1 MNLVLV
7 EVVRSIKNVIWGN
20 KMKSK
25 LLDNIVS
32 ASIVVAISVGGFW
45 SGMYYSMDKLSQEIQ
60 KWSLQYQQVNN
71 NLRQYMEVA
80 DPQTV
85 RFYVKELNK
94 ILDDITFLNN
104 LVESGQLADESLI
117 VYASMVEDVDDK
129 LIMLRKEMYDE
140 LESLRLSITVKT
152 DDKVYGLKE
161 EVVTDRNTVLSKLH
175 DINRQLEALE
185 EMTNEISADV
195 DTIKNSKYAKKIWIK
210 DKD

>member
-71 NLRQYMEVA
+71 NLRQYMKVA
-80 DPQTV
+80 DPETV

-195 DTIKNSKYAKKIWIK
+195 DTIKNSKYAKKIWVK
-210 DKD
+210 

>member
-1 MNLVLV
+1 
-7 EVVRSIKNVIWGN
+7 
-20 KMKSK
+20 MKSK

-45 SGMYYSMDKLSQEIQ
+45 SGMYYSMDVLSQEIQ
-60 KWSLQYQQVNN
+60 KWSLQYKQVNN

-104 LVESGQLADESLI
+104 LVKSGQLADESLV
-117 VYASMVEDVDDK
+117 VYASMVEDVDDR
-129 LIMLRKEMYDE
+129 LIMLRKEMYEE

-161 EVVTDRNTVLSKLH
+161 DVVTGRKAVLSKLNG
-175 DINRQLEALE
+175 INRQLDALE
-185 EMTNEISADV
+185 GMTNELSTDV
-195 DTIKNSKYAKKIWIK
+195 DTIKNSKYGKKIWSENK
-210 DKD
+210 

>member
-1 MNLVLV
+1 MNLVIV
-7 EVVRSIKNVIWGN
+7 VVVRNIKSVIWGN

-71 NLRQYMEVA
+71 NLRQYMEIA

-104 LVESGQLADESLI
+104 LVESGQLADESLV
-117 VYASMVEDVDDK
+117 VYASMVEEVDDR
-129 LIMLRKEMYDE
+129 LIMLREEMYDE

-152 DDKVYGLKE
+152 DDKIYGLKE
-161 EVVTDRNTVLSKLH
+161 DVVTGRKAVLSKLNG
-175 DINRQLEALE
+175 INIRLDALE
-185 EMTNEISADV
+185 EMVSELSTDV
-195 DTIKNSKYAKKIWIK
+195 DTIKNSKYGKKIWSVK
-210 DKD
+210 

>member
-1 MNLVLV
+1 
-7 EVVRSIKNVIWGN
+7 
-20 KMKSK
+20 MKSK

-104 LVESGQLADESLI
+104 LGESGQLAEESLI
-117 VYASMVEDVDDK
+117 VYASIVEDVDDR

-195 DTIKNSKYAKKIWIK
+195 DTIKNSKYAKKIWVK
-210 DKD
+210 

>member
-104 LVESGQLADESLI
+104 LVESGQLADESLV
-117 VYASMVEDVDDK
+117 VYVSMVEEVDDR
-129 LIMLRKEMYDE
+129 LIMLREEMHDE

-161 EVVTDRNTVLSKLH
+161 DVVTGRKAVLSKLNG
-175 DINRQLEALE
+175 INIRLDALE
-185 EMTNEISADV
+185 EMVSELSTDV
-195 DTIKNSKYAKKIWIK
+195 DTIKNSKYGKKIWSENK
-210 DKD
+210 

>member
-7 EVVRSIKNVIWGN
+7 EVVRNIKNVIWGN

-161 EVVTDRNTVLSKLH
+161 DVVTGRKAVLSKLNG
-175 DINRQLEALE
+175 INIRLDALE
-185 EMTNEISADV
+185 DMVSELSTDV
-195 DTIKNSKYAKKIWIK
+195 DTIKNSKYGKKIWSENK
-210 DKD
+210 

>member
-1 MNLVLV
+1 MNLVFV
-7 EVVRSIKNVIWGN
+7 VVVRNIKNVIWGN

-45 SGMYYSMDKLSQEIQ
+45 SGMYYSMDKLSQEIE

-71 NLRQYMEVA
+71 NLRQYMKVA

-104 LVESGQLADESLI
+104 LVKSGQLADESLV
-117 VYASMVEDVDDK
+117 VYASMVEDVDDR
-129 LIMLRKEMYDE
+129 LIMLRKEMYEE

-161 EVVTDRNTVLSKLH
+161 DVVTGRKAVLSKLNG
-175 DINRQLEALE
+175 INRQLDALE
-185 EMTNEISADV
+185 GMTNELSTDV
-195 DTIKNSKYAKKIWIK
+195 DTIKNSKYGKKIWSGNK
-210 DKD
+210 

>member
-1 MNLVLV
+1 MVVLV
-7 EVVRSIKNVIWGN
+7 GI
-20 KMKSK
+20 
-25 LLDNIVS
+25 
-32 ASIVVAISVGGFW
+32 GGFW
-45 SGMYYSMDKLSQEIQ
+45 VGMYYSMNKLSQEIE
-60 KWSLQYQQVNN
+60 KWSSEYAQVNK
-71 NLRQYMEVA
+71 NLSQYMEVA

-104 LVESGQLADESLI
+104 LVRSGQLADESLV
-117 VYASMVEDVDDK
+117 VYASMVEDVDDR
-129 LIMLRKEMYDE
+129 LLMLRKDMYDE

-185 EMTNEISADV
+185 VMTNEISADV
-195 DTIKNSKYAKKIWIK
+195 DTIKNSKYAKKIWVK
-210 DKD
+210 

>member
-7 EVVRSIKNVIWGN
+7 VVVRNIKNVIWGN
-20 KMKSK
+20 RMKSK

-32 ASIVVAISVGGFW
+32 ASLVVAISVGGFW

-71 NLRQYMEVA
+71 NLRQYMKVA
-80 DPQTV
+80 DPETV
-85 RFYVKELNK
+85 RFYVKQLNK

-117 VYASMVEDVDDK
+117 VYASMVEEVDDK
-129 LIMLRKEMYDE
+129 ILMLRAEMYEE

-161 EVVTDRNTVLSKLH
+161 DVVTDRKAVLSKLNG
-175 DINRQLEALE
+175 INRQLDVLE
-185 EMTNEISADV
+185 DMTNELSTNV
-195 DTIKNSKYAKKIWIK
+195 DTIKNSKYGKKIWSENK
-210 DKD
+210 

>member
-1 MNLVLV
+1 MNLVLAV
-7 EVVRSIKNVIWGN
+7 VVRNIKNVIWGN

-195 DTIKNSKYAKKIWIK
+195 DTIKNSKYAKKIWVK
-210 DKD
+210 

>member
-117 VYASMVEDVDDK
+117 VYASMVEDVDDR
-129 LIMLRKEMYDE
+129 LLMLRKDMYDE

-195 DTIKNSKYAKKIWIK
+195 DTIKNSKYAKKIWVK
-210 DKD
+210 

>member
-1 MNLVLV
+1 MNLVIV
-7 EVVRSIKNVIWGN
+7 VVVRNIKSVIWGN

-71 NLRQYMEVA
+71 NLRQYMKVA

-104 LVESGQLADESLI
+104 LVESGQLADESL
-117 VYASMVEDVDDK
+117 VVDASMVEEVDDR
-129 LIMLRKEMYDE
+129 LIMLREEMYDE

-152 DDKVYGLKE
+152 DDKVYGLKVD
-161 EVVTDRNTVLSKLH
+161 VVTGRKAVVSKLNG
-175 DINRQLEALE
+175 INIRLDALE
-185 EMTNEISADV
+185 DMVSELSTDV
-195 DTIKNSKYAKKIWIK
+195 DTIKNSKYGKKIWSENK
-210 DKD
+210 

>member
-45 SGMYYSMDKLSQEIQ
+45 SGLYYSMDKLSQEIQ

-117 VYASMVEDVDDK
+117 VYASMVEDVDDR

-161 EVVTDRNTVLSKLH
+161 EVVTDRNTELSKIH
-175 DINRQLEALE
+175 DINRKLEALE

-195 DTIKNSKYAKKIWIK
+195 DTIKNSKYAKKIWVK
-210 DKD
+210 

>member
-7 EVVRSIKNVIWGN
+7 VVVRNIKNVIWGN

-45 SGMYYSMDKLSQEIQ
+45 SGMYYSMDVLSQEIQ
-60 KWSLQYQQVNN
+60 KWSLQYKQVNN
-71 NLRQYMEVA
+71 NLRQYMKVA
-80 DPQTV
+80 DPETV

-104 LVESGQLADESLI
+104 LVESGQLADESLV
-117 VYASMVEDVDDK
+117 VYASMVEDVDDR
-129 LIMLRKEMYDE
+129 LIMLRKEMYEE

-161 EVVTDRNTVLSKLH
+161 DVVTDRKAVLSKLNG
-175 DINRQLEALE
+175 INRQLDALE
-185 EMTNEISADV
+185 DMTNELSTDV
-195 DTIKNSKYAKKIWIK
+195 DTIRNSKYGKKIWSVK
-210 DKD
+210 

>member
-1 MNLVLV
+1 
-7 EVVRSIKNVIWGN
+7 
-20 KMKSK
+20 MKSK

-71 NLRQYMEVA
+71 NLRQYMKVA
-80 DPQTV
+80 DPETV
-85 RFYVKELNK
+85 RFYVKQLNK

-117 VYASMVEDVDDK
+117 VYASMVEEVDDK
-129 LIMLRKEMYDE
+129 ILMLRAEMYEE

-161 EVVTDRNTVLSKLH
+161 DVVTDRKAVLSKLNG
-175 DINRQLEALE
+175 INRQLDVLE
-185 EMTNEISADV
+185 DMTNELSTDV
-195 DTIKNSKYAKKIWIK
+195 DTIRNSKYGKKIWSEK
-210 DKD
+210 

>member
-1 MNLVLV
+1 MNLVIV
-7 EVVRSIKNVIWGN
+7 VVVRNIKSVIWGN

-104 LVESGQLADESLI
+104 LVESGQLADESLV
-117 VYASMVEDVDDK
+117 VYASMVEDVDDR
-129 LIMLRKEMYDE
+129 LIMLREEMHDE

-161 EVVTDRNTVLSKLH
+161 DVVTGRKAVLSKLNG
-175 DINRQLEALE
+175 INIRLDALE
-185 EMTNEISADV
+185 DMVSELSTDV
-195 DTIKNSKYAKKIWIK
+195 DTIKNSKYGKKIWSENK
-210 DKD
+210 

>member
-1 MNLVLV
+1 
-7 EVVRSIKNVIWGN
+7 
-20 KMKSK
+20 MKSK

-195 DTIKNSKYAKKIWIK
+195 DTIKNSKYAKKIWVK
-210 DKD
+210 